1 MEEQIHTMLS
11 CKIKLESCNSNLT
24 EYKNIY
30 DSIKS
35 FLLKYCQHEIVE
47 DYIDISY
54 DESLKIRYCTKCE
67 TIFK

>member
-54 DESLKIRYCTKCE
+54 DGFIVVQFVVKFIGE
-67 TIFK
+67 